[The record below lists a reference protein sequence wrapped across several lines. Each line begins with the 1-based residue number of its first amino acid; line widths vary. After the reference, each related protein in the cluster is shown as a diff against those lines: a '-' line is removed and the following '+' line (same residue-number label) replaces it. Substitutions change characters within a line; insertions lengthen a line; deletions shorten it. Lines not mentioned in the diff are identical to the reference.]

1 MFGTCTETPIRRTR
15 SKSMSRR
22 SVQDVKTGRP
32 VPRQRGYVYQKG
44 RKKGDPWN
52 PKERAY
58 GRYRTDV
65 PGEHNQKEVRVALG
79 YCRNEM
85 DAMLRLQEEM
95 EKAGVL
101 DLNKVRERLS
111 PVVNFRTQAAWWL
124 EAITSGEVVHSKKRT
139 QIVANTICSYSTAIA
154 YLNEQIGDVP
164 LASIDNPEARALIT
178 AMKAA
183 VKD

>member
-1 MFGTCTETPIRRTR
+1 MMGSCTADTPIRRTR

-22 SVQDVKTGRP
+22 IVQDLETGKP

-52 PKERAY
+52 PKERTY

-65 PGEHNQKEVRVALG
+65 PGEHNQKEVREALG

-85 DAMLRLQEEM
+85 DAMLRLQEGL

-101 DLNKVRERLS
+101 DVTKLRERLS

-124 EAITSGEVVHSKKRT
+124 VAITSGECVPSQKRT
-139 QIVANTICSYSTAIA
+139 
-154 YLNEQIGDVP
+154 
-164 LASIDNPEARALIT
+164 
-178 AMKAA
+178 
-183 VKD
+183 